1 MSKSSNDQLKELQNL
16 LRQEKQE
23 DLVRYEN
30 KMQGSSFKQRRE
42 MGVLWYPV
50 LVDETKFDTGERL
63 LIKVLRTP
71 EHKQSHSFQSG
82 KSVTVF
88 LSSDANAG
96 EVNGVINQVKE
107 SHMIIT
113 LNSDEIPN
121 WIERGGLGVQLLFD
135 ENSYR
140 EMEFAMKYLI
150 ESIDPKLND
159 LKDKLLG
166 VKPPDFSDHKG
177 YEVTGLNR
185 SQNSALRLIQNAN
198 DVAIVHGPP
207 GTGKTTTMV
216 EAIYQ
221 TLKSEHQIMVCAPS
235 NAAVDL
241 FVEKLSQKGLSV
253 VRMGHPAR
261 VTEEILN
268 LTLDAKV
275 ARHQDFKLLKDL
287 KKQSEEYFALSGK
300 WKRNFG
306 ASEREQRKFML
317 TEARKL
323 RTEAQKL
330 SNYITNDVL
339 LKCQVVAC
347 TLVGASHKKLKGMR
361 FTTVFMDE
369 AGQALE
375 PASWI
380 PVLKADRIVMAGD
393 HQQLPPTIKSF
404 EAGKKGLS
412 TTLFEKAIKRNEAD
426 VMLREQYRM
435 HEKIMRFSS
444 VYFYDSNLKA
454 NESVAQKTIFTNDLP
469 VEFIDT
475 AGTGF
480 FESVNRETK
489 SSLNK
494 EEAGLVFKHLEKYWE
509 EVKDAQINPVESIG
523 IISPYKAQIEVLN
536 NLLIDSDL
544 PKDLKSIISINT
556 VDSFQG
562 QERDIVYISL
572 VRSNET
578 GQIGFLSDERRMN
591 VAMTRAKMKLV
602 IVGDSATI
610 ASKNKFYNELIDYVN
625 SIGAYKSAFEL
636 LY

>member
-1 MSKSSNDQLKELQNL
+1 MSQSANDQLKELQKL
-16 LRQEKQE
+16 LRQEKRE

-30 KMQGSSFKQRRE
+30 KMQGSSFKQRRD

-50 LVDETKFDTGERL
+50 FVDETKFDAGERL
-63 LIKVLRTP
+63 LIKVVRTP
-71 EHKQSHSFQSG
+71 EHKQYHSFQSG

-88 LSSDANAG
+88 LSSDSNVG

-107 SHMIIT
+107 FHMIIT
-113 LNSDEIPN
+113 LNCDEVPN

-140 EMEFAMKYLI
+140 EMEFALKFLI
-150 ESIDPKLND
+150 ESINPKLND

-166 VKPPDFSDHKG
+166 VKKPDFSEQRG
-177 YEVTGLNR
+177 YVVRGLNT
-185 SQNSALRLIQNAN
+185 SQNNALSLIQNAN
-198 DVAIVHGPP
+198 DIAFIHGPP
-207 GTGKTTTMV
+207 GTGKTTTIV

-221 TLKSEHQIMVCAPS
+221 TLKSEHQVMVCAPS

-241 FVEKLSQKGLSV
+241 LVEKLSQNGLSV

-261 VTEEILN
+261 VTDEILN

-275 ARHQDFKLLKDL
+275 ARHQDFKLLKSL
-287 KKQSEEYFALSGK
+287 KKQSEEYFNLSGK

-317 TEARKL
+317 SEARKL
-323 RTEAQKL
+323 RIEAQKL

-339 LKCQVVAC
+339 LKCQIVAC

-412 TTLFEKAIKRNEAD
+412 ITLFEKAIRRNDAD
-426 VMLREQYRM
+426 VMLKEQYRM

-454 NESVAQKTIFTNDLP
+454 NESVAQKTIFTNDSPL
-469 VEFIDT
+469 EFIDT

-494 EEAGLVFKHLEKYWE
+494 EEAVLVFKHLEKYWE
-509 EVKDAQINPVESIG
+509 EIKDAQINPVESIG

-536 NLLIDSDL
+536 SLLIDSDL
-544 PKDLKSIISINT
+544 PKELKSIISINT

-562 QERDIVYISL
+562 QERDIIYISL

-610 ASKNKFYNELIDYVN
+610 ASKNIFYNELIDYVN
-625 SIGAYKSAFEL
+625 SIDAYKSAFEL
-636 LY
+636 MY

>member
-1 MSKSSNDQLKELQNL
+1 MSQSANDQLKELQKL
-16 LRQEKQE
+16 LRQEKRE

-30 KMQGSSFKQRRE
+30 KMQGSSFKQRRD

-50 LVDETKFDTGERL
+50 FVDETKFDAGERL
-63 LIKVLRTP
+63 LIKVVRTP
-71 EHKQSHSFQSG
+71 EHKQYHSFQSG

-88 LSSDANAG
+88 LSSDSNVG

-107 SHMIIT
+107 FHMIIT
-113 LNSDEIPN
+113 LNCDEVPN

-140 EMEFAMKYLI
+140 EMEFALKFLI

-166 VKPPDFSDHKG
+166 VKKPDFSEQRG
-177 YEVTGLNR
+177 YAVRGLNT
-185 SQNSALRLIQNAN
+185 SQNNALSLIKNAN
-198 DVAIVHGPP
+198 DIAFIHGPP
-207 GTGKTTTMV
+207 GTGKTTTIV

-221 TLKSEHQIMVCAPS
+221 TLKSEHQVMVCAPS

-241 FVEKLSQKGLSV
+241 LVEKLSQNGLSV

-261 VTEEILN
+261 VTDEILN

-275 ARHQDFKLLKDL
+275 ASHQDFKLLKSL
-287 KKQSEEYFALSGK
+287 KKQSEEYFNLSGK

-317 TEARKL
+317 SEARKL
-323 RTEAQKL
+323 RIEAQKL

-339 LKCQVVAC
+339 LKCQIVAC

-380 PVLKADRIVMAGD
+380 PVLKADRIIMAGD

-412 TTLFEKAIKRNEAD
+412 ITLFEKAIRRNDAD
-426 VMLREQYRM
+426 VMLKEQYRM

-454 NESVAQKTIFTNDLP
+454 NESVAQKTIFTNDSPL
-469 VEFIDT
+469 EFIDT

-494 EEAGLVFKHLEKYWE
+494 EEAVLVFKHLEKYWE
-509 EVKDAQINPVESIG
+509 EIKDAQINPVESIG

-536 NLLIDSDL
+536 SLLIDSDL
-544 PKDLKSIISINT
+544 PKELKSIISINT

-562 QERDIVYISL
+562 QERDIIYISL

-625 SIGAYKSAFEL
+625 SIDAYKSAFEL
-636 LY
+636 MY